1 MPFIK
6 PKPIAEYPWYLR
18 LFFRNQVRKYG
29 QVLSPSLLWGR
40 LPGHFLG
47 LLILLGLFQRRAFP
61 VDAALRS
68 LISVRVAQLTGCA
81 FCVDLNAYNLLKA
94 AGSADKAEAVEAWPA
109 SPLFSGKE
117 RAALAYAEAVTDTA
131 RRVTAADI
139 EALKPHFD
147 DDGITALTAWIAFQ
161 TFSAT
166 FNAALGA
173 EDNGLCRLPA
183 PGAASGQGSPA
194 RQNR

>member
-1 MPFIK
+1 MPFIEPKPFIK

-18 LFFRNQVRKYG
+18 LFFRNQIRKYG
-29 QVLSPSLLWGR
+29 QVLSPSWLWGR

-68 LISVRVAQLTGCA
+68 LVSVRVAQLNGCA
-81 FCVDLNAYNLLKA
+81 FCVDLNAYNLAKA
-94 AGSADKAEAVEAWPA
+94 AGSADKAEAVAAWQA
-109 SPLFSGKE
+109 SPLFSEME
-117 RAALAYAEAVTDTA
+117 RAALAYAEAMTDTA
-131 RRVTAADI
+131 RRVTAVEIA
-139 EALKPHFD
+139 ALRPHFD

-161 TFSAT
+161 NFSAK

-173 EDNGLCRLPA
+173 EDNGLCRLRA
-183 PGAASGQGSPA
+183 AAASG
-194 RQNR
+194 

>member
-1 MPFIK
+1 MPFIE

-18 LFFRNQVRKYG
+18 LFFRNQVRRYG
-29 QVLSPSLLWGR
+29 QVLSPSWLWGR

-61 VDAALRS
+61 IDTALRS
-68 LISVRVAQLTGCA
+68 ALSVRVAQINGCA

-94 AGSADKAEAVEAWPA
+94 AGAADKAAAVEKWRT
-109 SPLFSGKE
+109 SPLFSECE
-117 RAALAYAEAVTDTA
+117 RAALAYAETMTDTA
-131 RRVTAADI
+131 KRVTASEID
-139 EALKPHFD
+139 ALRPHFD

-161 TFSAT
+161 NFSAK

-173 EDNGLCRLPA
+173 EDAGLCRLP
-183 PGAASGQGSPA
+183 PSRSAADG
-194 RQNR
+194 